1 MLVEIAKLKRAS
13 IKAVARAA
21 FAVVLP
27 MALVACST
35 AGDLIDKVSG
45 KDDNVVL
52 SGKREAVLQPSGS
65 QNQLATEPIVI
76 PSAVTNSSWA
86 QPGGVP
92 SNAMYNLSL
101 GRSLKRVFAISAG
114 EGSSSNSRLT
124 ASPIVVGGRIYVLDA
139 ESNVRAFNANN
150 GAPVWAVSLVPKGKS
165 TDGVFGGG
173 LASDGASIYVTT
185 AFGEAIALSTSGG
198 AQLWRKKFS
207 SAIKSA
213 PTVSGGTVFFT
224 TTSNEVNALSA
235 STGAVLW
242 RANGSGESASAISN
256 VSPAVSGGVVIVPQ
270 TSGDIIAFSA
280 GNGQKLWSENM
291 ASVTGVGTASN
302 LNDISGRPVVSGG
315 QVFAIGSSGR
325 FASFSLKDGQEIWS
339 RNFAGNQTPWVS
351 GEYVFVISQR
361 RRLAAVTKKTGKVK
375 WVVNLSSKGTWSGPV
390 MGGGRLL
397 LVSNKGALVSISPQT
412 GKVIKSREAGS
423 GFFIAP
429 IIAGN
434 TVYLLDDKA
443 NLVALR

>member
-1 MLVEIAKLKRAS
+1 MSVGFGPLKRQS
-13 IKAVARAA
+13 IKTIMLAL
-21 FAVVLP
+21 VLP
-27 MALVACST
+27 LSLGACST
-35 AGDLIDKVSG
+35 AGNLIDKVSG
-45 KDDNVVL
+45 KDDNVIL
-52 SGKREAVLQPSGS
+52 PGKRESVLQPSGS
-65 QNQLATEPIVI
+65 QSQLATEPIVI
-76 PSAVTNSSWA
+76 PTAITNSSWA

-114 EGSSSNSRLT
+114 VGSSSDSRLT
-124 ASPIVVGGRIYVLDA
+124 ASPIIVGGRVYVLDA
-139 ESNVRAFNANN
+139 KSSVRGFSTSN
-150 GAPVWAVSLVPKGKS
+150 GAPTWAVSLVPKGKS

-185 AFGEAIALSTSGG
+185 GFGEVVALSTSGG
-198 AQLWRKKFS
+198 AQLWRKQFAKP
-207 SAIKSA
+207 IKSA

-224 TTSNEVNALSA
+224 TTSNDVYALSA
-235 STGAVLW
+235 STGATLW
-242 RANGSGESASAISN
+242 RYEGAGESASAISN
-256 VSPAVSGGVVIVPQ
+256 VSPAVSGGMVVAPQ

-280 GNGQKLWSENM
+280 GSGQKIWSENM
-291 ASVTGVGTASN
+291 ASITGVGQASN
-302 LNDISGRPVVSGG
+302 LNDISGRPVISGG

-325 FASFSLKDGQEIWS
+325 FGSFSLKNGGEIWS

-397 LVSNKGALVSISPQT
+397 VVSNKGALVSISPQT

-423 GFFIAP
+423 GYYIAP
-429 IIAGN
+429 VIAGN
-434 TVYLLDDKA
+434 TIYLLDDKA